1 MAYEEKRSVNT
12 SKPLHNLS
20 LESRRQLSLTGVE
33 EVERFDEQEIV
44 LSTGCGSL
52 IVRGEGLSI
61 GKLSV
66 DAGDVNISGQIDSLS
81 YEEPARSGKLWT
93 RLFH

>member
-1 MAYEEKRSVNT
+1 MPYEEKRSTVMVK
-12 SKPLHNLS
+12 KPHNLT
-20 LESRRQLSLTGVE
+20 LESRSQLSLTGVE

-44 LSTGCGSL
+44 LTTCCGSL
-52 IVRGEGLSI
+52 IVRGAGLSI

-66 DAGDVNISGQIDSLS
+66 DAGDVTISGEIDSMS
-81 YEEPARSGKLWT
+81 YEETNRGGKLWA